1 MNLEQQLTEK
11 TAEALQSL
19 YGASSDKIAFEQTNP
34 DFTGDLTLVVF
45 NFLKISKKKPE
56 DTANDIGTYLK
67 TNVPEIAD
75 FNVVKGFLN
84 LVIADSFWL
93 NYFKTINSK
102 SLIQPVPAN
111 APTVMVEYASP
122 NTNKPLHLGHVRNIL
137 LGYSVSNILTAAGNK
152 VVKTS
157 VVNDRGIHI
166 CKSMLAWQKW
176 GNGETPESSGL
187 KGDHLVGKYYVMFE
201 TEYKKELAKLL
212 EEAKKIFRDQKLK
225 NIVDEIEKASINEKT
240 LIIKQYEAKE
250 DRRLIESFVV
260 GFAAAILSSIILEKD
275 KNKENK
281 KLASSLILGAAA
293 GLIYSQYSKSNNSD
307 ELNERLNKLDKL
319 EKIKIKKEA
328 DNLRLYIEENITSK
342 NAKNRKVRFLYGH
355 IIEELKKS
363 SPLIIEIQEMLRKW
377 EANDKEVR
385 DLWTMMNGWVY
396 EGFAAS
402 YKMMG
407 VDFDSTY
414 YESNTYL
421 LGKEIIDTGL
431 AKGVLKTRS
440 DKSIFIDLTADGLDE
455 KTLLRSDGT
464 SVYMTQDLGTAL
476 LRHQEVGFEKMIYT
490 VGNEQDYHFKVLF
503 LILKKLGFA
512 WADGLYHLSYGMV
525 ELPEGKM
532 KSREGTVV
540 DADDLMQEMIDT
552 ATKTTKEL
560 GKVEGL
566 SEEEA
571 NHLYKT
577 IGLGALKYFMLKIDP
592 KKKMLFNPAE
602 SIDFN
607 GNTAPFIQFNYVRIQ
622 ALLRK
627 AKDTGVY
634 NENATSQNTS
644 LLPKEK
650 ELIIKLH
657 SFDATLKQAANELS
671 PALIANY
678 TYDLAK
684 EFSQYYHD
692 TPILKEENNDLI
704 QFRLQLAKTIGI
716 AIKNSMG
723 LLGIEVPERM

>member
-19 YGASSDKIAFEQTNP
+19 YGASSDKIAFEQTNT

-56 DTANDIGTYLK
+56 DTAHDLGNYLK
-67 TNVPEIAD
+67 ANVPEIAD

-102 SLIQPVPAN
+102 SLIQPVPAD
-111 APTVMVEYASP
+111 APTVMVEYSSP

-137 LGYSVSNILTAAGNK
+137 LGYSVSKILSAAGNK
-152 VVKTS
+152 VHKTN

-166 CKSMLAWQKW
+166 CKSMLAWKKF
-176 GNGETPESSGL
+176 GNGETPQSSGM
-187 KGDHLVGKYYVMFE
+187 KGDHLVGKYYVEFDKN
-201 TEYKKELAKLL
+201 YKL
-212 EEAKKIFRDQKLK
+212 EVESLKSQGISEEDAKKNAPLM
-225 NIVDEIEKASINEKT
+225 
-240 LIIKQYEAKE
+240 LEAQ
-250 DRRLIESFVV
+250 
-260 GFAAAILSSIILEKD
+260 A
-275 KNKENK
+275 
-281 KLASSLILGAAA
+281 
-293 GLIYSQYSKSNNSD
+293 
-307 ELNERLNKLDKL
+307 
-319 EKIKIKKEA
+319 
-328 DNLRLYIEENITSK
+328 
-342 NAKNRKVRFLYGH
+342 
-355 IIEELKKS
+355 
-363 SPLIIEIQEMLRKW
+363 MLLKW
-377 EANDKEVR
+377 EANDTEVR
-385 DLWTMMNGWVY
+385 DLWKMMNGWVY
-396 EGFAAS
+396 DGFAQS
-402 YKMMG
+402 YKRLG

-431 AKGVLKTRS
+431 EKGVFKTRP
-440 DKSIFIDLTADGLDE
+440 DKSIYIDLSADGLDE

-476 LRHQEVGFEKMIYT
+476 QRQQAVNFEKMIYT

-503 LILKKLGFA
+503 LILKKLGYA
-512 WADGLYHLSYGMV
+512 WSNGLYHLSYGMV

-566 SEEEA
+566 SEAEA
-571 NHLYKT
+571 NQLYDT
-577 IGLGALKYFMLKIDP
+577 IGMGALKYFMLKIDP

-627 AKDTGVY
+627 AREGWDFEHLDVFTH
-634 NENATSQNTS
+634 NIA

-650 ELIIKLH
+650 ALIIKLH
-657 SFDATLKQAANELS
+657 SFDAVLKQAANELS
-671 PALIANY
+671 PAVIANY

-692 TPILKEENNDLI
+692 TPILKEEQKDLI
-704 QFRLQLAKTIGI
+704 LFRLQLAKTIGI
-716 AIKNSMG
+716 AIKNAMG